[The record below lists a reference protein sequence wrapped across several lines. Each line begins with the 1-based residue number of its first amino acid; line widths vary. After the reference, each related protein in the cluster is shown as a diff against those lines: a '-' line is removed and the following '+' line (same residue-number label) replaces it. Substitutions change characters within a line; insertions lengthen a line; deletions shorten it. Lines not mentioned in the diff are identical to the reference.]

1 MTAAGGRRA
10 LLGALGLLVVAGAG
24 WAASRLPFFRVRQIE
39 LEGVRYLAPDQ
50 VVAGLGLEAEQSLFT
65 RLGPMER
72 RLEGLAGVV
81 DAQVARR
88 LPGTLR
94 VVVTERVPI
103 AFVPAPAGFIALDRE
118 ARPLPYDPAVTGM
131 DLPVTRSSDREVLDA
146 LDRVRMAD
154 SVFYQE
160 VETASRG
167 TGRSMILELGARRV
181 IVRVVPASE
190 DIRAVAAVWRHLA
203 VTGRPF
209 AELDARYAGWV
220 VVRRNR
226 T

>member
-1 MTAAGGRRA
+1 MGW
-10 LLGALGLLVVAGAG
+10 VAG
-24 WAASRLPFFRVRQIE
+24 RLPFFRVRQIE
-39 LEGVRYLAPDQ
+39 LEGVRYLAAAEL
-50 VVAGLGLEAEQSLFT
+50 VAGLGLEEKQSLLV

-72 RLEGLAGVV
+72 RLEGLAGVT
-81 DAQVARR
+81 DARVSRR

-94 VVVTERVPI
+94 VTVTERVPI
-103 AFVPAPAGFIALDRE
+103 AFVPGPAGLIALDRE
-118 ARPLPYDPAVTGM
+118 ARPLPYDPAVTGI
-131 DLPVTRSSDREVLDA
+131 DLPVARSGEPEVLDA

-154 SVFYQE
+154 SAFYRA

-167 TGRSMILELGARRV
+167 PRRSIILELGAERV

-203 VTGRPF
+203 VTARPV

-220 VVRRNR
+220 VVRRDR